1 MYTAWGFSGS
11 PGSGISVGYREAR
24 RIGILYRLI
33 SALGSLS
40 AGERAVPS
48 VPDVAGPNRL
58 LDGNGWL
65 RLERRKGLLLAL
77 ASVLKTCWISE
88 GS

>member
-1 MYTAWGFSGS
+1 MDQAHEADCTAQVRIPKPNKAKAYGFSGS
-11 PGSGISVGYREAR
+11 PGSGISVGYRETR

-58 LDGNGWL
+58 LDGE
-65 RLERRKGLLLAL
+65 RLAP
-77 ASVLKTCWISE
+77 A
-88 GS
+88 